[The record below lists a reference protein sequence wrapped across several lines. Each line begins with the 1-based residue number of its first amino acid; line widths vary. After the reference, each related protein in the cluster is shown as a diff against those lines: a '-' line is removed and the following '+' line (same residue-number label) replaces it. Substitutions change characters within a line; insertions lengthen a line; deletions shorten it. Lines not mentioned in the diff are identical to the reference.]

1 MKMNMKEWVAE
12 TIRDKK
18 KRKQLRS
25 SLFREFRL
33 PDTRWTKWC
42 VTDICRRYVW
52 RRSQNGF
59 QRELHSV

>member
-12 TIRDKK
+12 TIRAE

-33 PDTRWTKWC
+33 PDTRWT
-42 VTDICRRYVW
+42 
-52 RRSQNGF
+52 NGA
-59 QRELHSV
+59 